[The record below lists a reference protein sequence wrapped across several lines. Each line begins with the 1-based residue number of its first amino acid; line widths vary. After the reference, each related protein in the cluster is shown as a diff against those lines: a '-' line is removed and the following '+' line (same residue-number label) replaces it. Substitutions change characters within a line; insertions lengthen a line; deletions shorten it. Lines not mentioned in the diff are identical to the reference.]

1 MKRRIF
7 SLGLSLALTA
17 GLIAPARAAQAEPA
31 QQLLPALASVLELE
45 PSAPLRAQTAAVTF
59 TLASVLSGV
68 EFAPSQPQTPEA
80 PDTLAAY
87 QEEILRL
94 VNAERTKAGVAP
106 LTLNATLCTAAQLRA
121 RELPTQFA
129 HTRPDGTQCFTVL
142 DQVGQN
148 YRTAGENIAAGQT
161 SPAQVMS
168 DWMNSPGHRRN
179 ILDASFTQLGVGYL
193 QTDSGYGE
201 YWVQLFIG

>member
-7 SLGLSLALTA
+7 SLGLSLALVA

-31 QQLLPALASVLELE
+31 QQFLPALAAVLELE
-45 PSAPLRAQTAAVTF
+45 PSAPLRVQTAAVS
-59 TLASVLSGV
+59 SVLSGV
-68 EFAPSQPQTPEA
+68 ERAPSQPQTPEV

-87 QEEILRL
+87 QGEILRL
-94 VNAERTKAGVAP
+94 VNAERTKAGVDP
-106 LTLNATLCTAAQLRA
+106 LTLNATLCTAAHLRA
-121 RELPTQFA
+121 QELPTQFA

-161 SPAQVMS
+161 SPAQVVS

-179 ILDASFTQLGVGYL
+179 ILDASFTQLGVGYV

>member
-1 MKRRIF
+1 MKRRIL
-7 SLGLSLALTA
+7 SLGLSLALATS
-17 GLIAPARAAQAEPA
+17 LIVPAHAAQAEPA
-31 QQLLPALASVLELE
+31 AQLLPALAAVLELE
-45 PSAPLRAQTAAVTF
+45 PGVPLRVQTAAVSA

-68 EFAPSQPQTPEA
+68 DFSPAPSQTPEV

-87 QEEILRL
+87 QAEILRL
-94 VNAERTKAGVAP
+94 VNAERAEAGVDP
-106 LTLNATLCTAAQLRA
+106 LALNTTLCAAAQLRA

-142 DQVGQN
+142 EQVGQR
-148 YRTAGENIAAGQT
+148 YRSAGENIAAGQT
-161 SPAQVMS
+161 SPAQVVN
-168 DWMNSPGHRRN
+168 DWMNSEGHRRN

-193 QTDSGYGE
+193 RTDSGYGY

>member
-7 SLGLSLALTA
+7 SLALSLALTA
-17 GLIAPARAAQAEPA
+17 GLILPARAAQAEPA

-45 PSAPLRAQTAAVTF
+45 PGVPLRAQTAAVSF

-68 EFAPSQPQTPEA
+68 EFSDPQPQTPEES
-80 PDTLAAY
+80 DTLAAY
-87 QEEILRL
+87 QAEILRL
-94 VNAERTKAGVAP
+94 VNAERAREGVAP
-106 LTLNATLCTAAQLRA
+106 LTLNTTLCAAAQLRA

-142 DQVGQN
+142 DQVGQR

>member
-31 QQLLPALASVLELE
+31 QQLLPALAAVLELE

-87 QEEILRL
+87 QGEILRL

-106 LTLNATLCTAAQLRA
+106 LTLNATLCAAAQLRA

-142 DQVGQN
+142 DQVGQR

>member
-7 SLGLSLALTA
+7 SLGLSLALVA

-31 QQLLPALASVLELE
+31 RQLLPALAAVLELE
-45 PSAPLRAQTAAVTF
+45 PSAPLRAQTAAVSF

-68 EFAPSQPQTPEA
+68 ERAPSLPQTPEV

-87 QEEILRL
+87 QGEILRL
-94 VNAERTKAGVAP
+94 VNAERTKAGVDP

-121 RELPTQFA
+121 QELPTQFA

-161 SPAQVMS
+161 SPAQVVS

-179 ILDASFTQLGVGYL
+179 ILDASFTQLGVGYV